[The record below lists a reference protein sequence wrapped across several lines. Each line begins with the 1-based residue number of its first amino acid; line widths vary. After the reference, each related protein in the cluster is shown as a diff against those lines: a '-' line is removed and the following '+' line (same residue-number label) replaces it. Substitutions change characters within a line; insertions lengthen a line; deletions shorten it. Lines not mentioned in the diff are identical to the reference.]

1 MVLHELVHTRSLSKV
16 FLEEEKV
23 VELILP
29 DFKSYSKTS
38 LFKRRWFGKMIDAK
52 SKEKQRGGPWDK
64 PGGETPQW

>member
-1 MVLHELVHTRSLSKV
+1 MVLHELLQTRSLSKV

-52 SKEKQRGGPWDK
+52 SKEK
-64 PGGETPQW
+64 